1 MSITRQVI
9 DALPPRMLGYRPYE
23 PHGVKREDGMDEV
36 IIGVVAVLFGGMG
49 IYGLIAPT
57 ALLAPFGTL
66 VRSADGRNE
75 VRAVYGGFGVAVA
88 LTLVLALL
96 DDGLRAGLVLGVAL
110 ALAGMAGGRIISF
123 AVERPA
129 GFFPTV
135 FYLLVE
141 AVLAAALATAR

>member
-1 MSITRQVI
+1 
-9 DALPPRMLGYRPYE
+9 MLGYRPYE
-23 PHGVKREDGMDEV
+23 PYGVTREDGMDEV
-36 IIGVVAVLFGGMG
+36 VIGVVAVLFGGMG
-49 IYGLIAPT
+49 LYGLLAPT

-96 DDGLRAGLVLGVAL
+96 DDGLRAGLVLAVAL

-141 AVLAAALATAR
+141 ALLAVTLAAAR

>member
-9 DALPPRMLGYRPYE
+9 DAPSPAMLGYGPYE
-23 PHGVKREDGMDEV
+23 PHGVTREDGMDEV

-49 IYGLIAPT
+49 VYGLIAPA

-75 VRAVYGGFGVAVA
+75 VRAVYGGYGVAVA

-96 DDGLRAGLVLGVAL
+96 DDGLRAGLVTAVAL
-110 ALAGMAGGRIISF
+110 ALAGMAAGRIISF
-123 AVERPA
+123 AAERPA

-141 AVLAAALATAR
+141 AALAAALATAR